1 MFCFADVAKKLCR
14 EEVHSDCLRELVAN
28 RLIPLDKGE
37 DKDGNPGVRPIGIGE
52 ILRRII
58 GKVVVANIREDIQ
71 NAAGPLQTC
80 AGLKSG
86 IEASIHAMRNIFE
99 KDDTE
104 GVLLVDA
111 ENAFNNLNREAALH
125 NIKEL
130 CPPFFRYL
138 SNTYQISAKMVI
150 NDNENN
156 NSDHIL
162 SEEGSTQGDVTA
174 TDMYAVGTRPL
185 IDFLNENIDT
195 SLCQQAWFADD
206 STVGGKLR
214 EMRKWWDA
222 LNTAGPKYGYYPK
235 PSKTLLIVKD
245 EKFIDEATEMFG
257 QTGIKITLTGERHL
271 GAVIGSQEYRD
282 EYVNGKIM
290 KWIEDID
297 HLAKIAE
304 DEPQLAYAAYTKAI
318 CMRWCFLQ
326 RTVPDTKHYFTPLEE
341 AIRTKLIPAIIGRKV
356 TDLEREMISLPV
368 RMGGLGIQNPELTA
382 ETEFR
387 NSSLVTQ
394 NLTRLIENQET
405 NLNNYNLDNV
415 KNTISTLKTEKEQSL
430 LSRLDELKNA
440 VDEKLRRNI
449 ELACEKGAGAWLSA
463 LPLQAMGYTLNKQ
476 EFRDGICLRYGWRIP
491 NTPSYCGCGQ
501 KNSVDHTLNCM
512 LGGYVAMRHN
522 NIRNLEATMLKEVC
536 KDVRVEPELM
546 PIGNSDIT
554 STNAAMKAR
563 LDVSAVGVWSP
574 MERTF
579 FDVRVFHPNSASYI
593 NTTPDQLYINHEKA
607 KKRCYND
614 RILQV
619 EKGSFSPL
627 IFSTTG
633 GMGPESTKFHKK
645 LAEKISVKRGE
656 QYSDVVNHIRTRV
669 RFAILRC
676 TLIAIRGERGKKR
689 KESDTIADVSFNLI
703 PERSA
708 YEV

>member
-1 MFCFADVAKKLCR
+1 
-14 EEVHSDCLRELVAN
+14 
-28 RLIPLDKGE
+28 
-37 DKDGNPGVRPIGIGE
+37 
-52 ILRRII
+52 
-58 GKVVVANIREDIQ
+58 
-71 NAAGPLQTC
+71 
-80 AGLKSG
+80 
-86 IEASIHAMRNIFE
+86 
-99 KDDTE
+99 
-104 GVLLVDA
+104 
-111 ENAFNNLNREAALH
+111 
-125 NIKEL
+125 
-130 CPPFFRYL
+130 
-138 SNTYQISAKMVI
+138 
-150 NDNENN
+150 
-156 NSDHIL
+156 
-162 SEEGSTQGDVTA
+162 
-174 TDMYAVGTRPL
+174 
-185 IDFLNENIDT
+185 
-195 SLCQQAWFADD
+195 
-206 STVGGKLR
+206 
-214 EMRKWWDA
+214 
-222 LNTAGPKYGYYPK
+222 
-235 PSKTLLIVKD
+235 
-245 EKFIDEATEMFG
+245 
-257 QTGIKITLTGERHL
+257 
-271 GAVIGSQEYRD
+271 
-282 EYVNGKIM
+282 
-290 KWIEDID
+290 
-297 HLAKIAE
+297 
-304 DEPQLAYAAYTKAI
+304 
-318 CMRWCFLQ
+318 
-326 RTVPDTKHYFTPLEE
+326 
-341 AIRTKLIPAIIGRKV
+341 
-356 TDLEREMISLPV
+356 
-368 RMGGLGIQNPELTA
+368 
-382 ETEFR
+382 
-387 NSSLVTQ
+387 
-394 NLTRLIENQET
+394 
-405 NLNNYNLDNV
+405 
-415 KNTISTLKTEKEQSL
+415 
-430 LSRLDELKNA
+430 
-440 VDEKLRRNI
+440 
-449 ELACEKGAGAWLSA
+449 
-463 LPLQAMGYTLNKQ
+463 
-476 EFRDGICLRYGWRIP
+476 
-491 NTPSYCGCGQ
+491 
-501 KNSVDHTLNCM
+501 M